1 MGTRLGD
8 LVGSLGGELIGDPAL
23 NVAGIGPLKLSLGY
37 PMNAKPGDYT
47 QRFQFQL
54 GTGF

>member
-1 MGTRLGD
+1 MPRIEAFEATFK
-8 LVGSLGGELIGDPAL
+8 A
-23 NVAGIGPLKLSLGY
+23 ALKLSLGY